1 VLLADGAELVRSST
15 PTGAATPQR
24 TELPPAQQQQQQT
37 LSTAPILTV
46 YEYAPVPPKE
56 VITYS
61 KAVQTSDTW
70 SPTPS
75 RRHGADGGS
84 GAGGGGEQTAES
96 DTERSPSRR
105 ASRSSKRLS
114 RRERE
119 AEKVPRGHIR
129 RDTDADELKALRD
142 PEAYARRNL
151 QVRALSDDE
160 ARAVTS
166 SYEFLDFVD
175 RSTKVIERALDE
187 EYDVLADYG
196 VGHVADDDE
205 EGAAKGKSGIRE
217 VMQFW
222 DERWSKRRMVTSI
235 SFSPKV

>member
-24 TELPPAQQQQQQT
+24 TELPPAQQQQT

-84 GAGGGGEQTAES
+84 GSGEQAAES

-129 RDTDADELKALRD
+129 RDADADELKALRD

-160 ARAVTS
+160 ARAVTTS
-166 SYEFLDFVD
+166 HEFLDFVD

-187 EYDVLADYG
+187 EYDVLADYA

-235 SFSPKV
+235 GFSPKV